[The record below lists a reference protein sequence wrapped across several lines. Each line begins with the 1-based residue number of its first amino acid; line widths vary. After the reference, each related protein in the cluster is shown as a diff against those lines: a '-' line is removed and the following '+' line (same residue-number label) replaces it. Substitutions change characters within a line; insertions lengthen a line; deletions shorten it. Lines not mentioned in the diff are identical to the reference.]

1 MPSWLRR
8 HKQTGRTTKEAQRAA
23 IAQLKAKDDGS
34 YKGRKPSYTRNEFA
48 QVVDMDGNGASVSEI
63 AKTTGQ
69 SRQTVCRI
77 KEDPAAAEK
86 ALALWGV

>member
-1 MPSWLRR
+1 
-8 HKQTGRTTKEAQRAA
+8 
-23 IAQLKAKDDGS
+23 
-34 YKGRKPSYTRNEFA
+34 
-48 QVVDMDGNGASVSEI
+48 MDGNGASVSEI